1 MATTKEQVL
10 QKLQDFY
17 GDTGRSREQ
26 TKEDL
31 EDIAGHIE
39 VLIESLDD

>member
-1 MATTKEQVL
+1 MTTKEQVL

-17 GDTGRSREQ
+17 GDTSRSREQ

-31 EDIAGHIE
+31 EDIAGNIE